1 MPDENP
7 AFLWGIKNEY
17 LQLFAF
23 RHIFLRER
31 ENKSKSHLTVPL
43 ARTGCQL
50 THLPPPYGGISPCKR
65 VLMYVC
71 DDAAANLAAGNALP

>member
-1 MPDENP
+1 MKTPHFYGE
-7 AFLWGIKNEY
+7 KKYEY
-17 LQLFAF
+17 LQLLVF
-23 RHIFLRER
+23 RDIFLREG
-31 ENKSKSHLTVPL
+31 EKKSKSHLTVPL

-50 THLPPPYGGISPCKR
+50 THLPPPYSGISTCKR